1 MTLIVSLPL
10 IAQLALGAL
19 AAIGPVTD
27 LHVVNKFIQPDGFN
41 RSFILA
47 EGVFPGPLISGK
59 KGDNFQIN
67 VINELTNDTMLLS
80 TSIHWHGIFQ
90 EGTNWADGPAF
101 INQCPI
107 ASGNSFLYDFNVP
120 DQAGTFWYHSHLA
133 TQYCDGL
140 RGPLVVYDP
149 EDPYLSLYDV
159 DDDST
164 VITLSDVYH
173 VPATQIVGVA
183 TSDATIINGLGRYL
197 NGPTDAPLA
206 VISVTQGKRY
216 RFRLVSISCDPN
228 FVFSIDGHTFTI
240 IEADG
245 VSHEP
250 VVADSV
256 QIFASQRYSFVLNA
270 NQTVD
275 NYWIRA
281 NPSVGT
287 TGFAGGL
294 NSAILRYVGAPD
306 ADPVTTS
313 TADNLL
319 LETSLH
325 PLTNPGAPGTNTSD
339 GVDVDLRLVL
349 GFNAGA
355 FLINGVQFV
364 PPTVPV
370 LLQILSGA
378 TTAASLLPSGS
389 VYTLPLNSSIQLSFD
404 ASAVAAI
411 GGPHPFHLHGHTFD
425 VVRPS
430 GTTEYNYVN
439 PVRRDTVSSGAATD
453 NVTIRFN
460 TNNAGPWFLHCH
472 IDWHLEAG
480 FAVVLAEDVPGVA
493 AANPTPDAWNDLCPI
508 YDDLTPAQLGG
519 GGGPTS

>member
-1 MTLIVSLPL
+1 MNFVTALPL
-10 IAQLALGAL
+10 IAQLIGTAL

-41 RSFILA
+41 RSYILA
-47 EGVFPGPLISGK
+47 EGVFPGPLISGN

-80 TSIHWHGIFQ
+80 TSIHWHGLFQ
-90 EGTNWADGPAF
+90 EGTNWADGLTPTVKMV
-101 INQCPI
+101 
-107 ASGNSFLYDFNVP
+107 FNLIYP
-120 DQAGTFWYHSHLA
+120 HHLA

-149 EDPYLSLYDV
+149 QDPYLSLYDV

-164 VITLSDVYH
+164 VITLSDLYH
-173 VPATQIVGVA
+173 VPAPLIVGAA
-183 TSDATIINGLGRYL
+183 TSDATLINGLGRYT
-197 NGPTDAPLA
+197 NGPATAPLA
-206 VISVTQGKRY
+206 VISVTLGKRY
-216 RFRLVSISCDPN
+216 RFRLVSISCEPN
-228 FVFSIDGHTFTI
+228 FVFSIDGHTFTV
-240 IEADG
+240 IEVDG
-245 VSHEP
+245 VSHDP
-250 VVADSV
+250 VIADSI

-270 NQTVD
+270 NQIVG

-287 TGFAGGL
+287 TGFTGGI
-294 NSAILRYVGAPD
+294 NSAILRYVGAPV
-306 ADPVTTS
+306 ADPVTVSTS
-313 TADNLL
+313 INPL

-325 PLTNPGAPGTNTSD
+325 PLVSPGAPGSATLS

-349 GFNAGA
+349 GFNAGS
-355 FLINGVQFV
+355 FLVNGVKFV

-378 TTAASLLPSGS
+378 TTAASLLPAGS
-389 VYTLPLNSSIQLSFD
+389 VYTLPLNSTIQLSFD

-411 GGPHPFHLHGHTFD
+411 GGPHPFHLHGHNFD
-425 VVRPS
+425 VVRPAGS
-430 GTTEYNYVN
+430 TTYNYAN
-439 PVRRDTVSSGAATD
+439 PIRRDTVSTGAATD
-453 NVTIRFN
+453 NVTIRFT

-480 FAVVLAEDVPGVA
+480 FAIVLAEDAPGVA
-493 AANPTPDAWNDLCPI
+493 SANPTTDAWNDLCPI
-508 YDDLTPAQLGG
+508 YDALTSAELGG

>member
-1 MTLIVSLPL
+1 MNFVTALPL
-10 IAQLALGAL
+10 IAQLIGTAL

-41 RSFILA
+41 RSYILA
-47 EGVFPGPLISGK
+47 EGVFPGPLISGN

-80 TSIHWHGIFQ
+80 TSIHWHGLFQ
-90 EGTNWADGPAF
+90 EGTNWADGAF

-107 ASGNSFLYDFNVP
+107 AAGNSFLYNFNVP
-120 DQAGTFWYHSHLA
+120 DQAGTVCFHIYLKPSCTQEKILSSA

-149 EDPYLSLYDV
+149 QDPYLSLYDV

-164 VITLSDVYH
+164 VITLSDLYH
-173 VPATQIVGVA
+173 VPAPLIVGAA
-183 TSDATIINGLGRYL
+183 TSDATLINGLGRYT
-197 NGPTDAPLA
+197 NGPATAPLA
-206 VISVTQGKRY
+206 VISVTLGKRY
-216 RFRLVSISCDPN
+216 RFRLVSISCEPN
-228 FVFSIDGHTFTI
+228 FVFSIDGHTFTV
-240 IEADG
+240 IEVDG
-245 VSHEP
+245 VSHDP
-250 VVADSV
+250 VVADSI
-256 QIFASQRYSFVLNA
+256 QIFASQR
-270 NQTVD
+270 
-275 NYWIRA
+275 IRA

-287 TGFAGGL
+287 TGFTGGI
-294 NSAILRYVGAPD
+294 NSAILRYVGAPV
-306 ADPVTTS
+306 ADPVTVSTS
-313 TADNLL
+313 INPL

-325 PLTNPGAPGTNTSD
+325 PLVSPGAPGSATLS

-349 GFNAGA
+349 GFNAGS
-355 FLINGVQFV
+355 FLVNGVKFV

-378 TTAASLLPSGS
+378 TTAASLLPAGS
-389 VYTLPLNSSIQLSFD
+389 VYTLPLNSTIQLSFD

-411 GGPHPFHLHGHTFD
+411 GGPHPFHLHGHNFD
-425 VVRPS
+425 VVRPAGS
-430 GTTEYNYVN
+430 TTYNYAN
-439 PVRRDTVSSGAATD
+439 PIRRDTVSTGAATD
-453 NVTIRFN
+453 NVTIRFT

-480 FAVVLAEDVPGVA
+480 FAIVLAEDAPGVA
-493 AANPTPDAWNDLCPI
+493 SANPTTDAWNDLCPI
-508 YDDLTPAQLGG
+508 YDALTSAELGG

>member
-1 MTLIVSLPL
+1 MNFVTALPL
-10 IAQLALGAL
+10 IAQLIGTTL

-41 RSFILA
+41 RSYILA
-47 EGVFPGPLISGK
+47 EGVFPGPLISGN

-80 TSIHWHGIFQ
+80 TSIHWHGLFQ

-107 ASGNSFLYDFNVP
+107 AAGNSFLYNFNVP

-149 EDPYLSLYDV
+149 QDPYLSLYDV

-164 VITLSDVYH
+164 VITLSDLYH
-173 VPATQIVGVA
+173 VPAPLIVGAA
-183 TSDATIINGLGRYL
+183 TSDATLINGLGRYT
-197 NGPTDAPLA
+197 NGPATAPLA
-206 VISVTQGKRY
+206 VISVT
-216 RFRLVSISCDPN
+216 LV
-228 FVFSIDGHTFTI
+228 
-240 IEADG
+240 DG
-245 VSHEP
+245 VSHDP
-250 VVADSV
+250 VVADSI

-270 NQTVD
+270 NQIVG

-287 TGFAGGL
+287 TGFTGGI
-294 NSAILRYVGAPD
+294 NSAILRYVGAPV
-306 ADPVTTS
+306 ADPVTVSTS
-313 TADNLL
+313 INPL

-325 PLTNPGAPGTNTSD
+325 PLVSPGAPGSATLS

-349 GFNAGA
+349 GFNAGS
-355 FLINGVQFV
+355 FLVNGVKFV

-378 TTAASLLPSGS
+378 TTAASLLPAGS
-389 VYTLPLNSSIQLSFD
+389 VYTLPLNSTIQLSFD

-411 GGPHPFHLHGHTFD
+411 GGPHPFHLHGHNFD
-425 VVRPS
+425 VVRPAGS
-430 GTTEYNYVN
+430 TTYNYAN
-439 PVRRDTVSSGAATD
+439 PIRRDTVSTGAATD
-453 NVTIRFN
+453 NVTIRFT

-480 FAVVLAEDVPGVA
+480 FAIVLAEDAPGVA
-493 AANPTPDAWNDLCPI
+493 SANPTTDAWNDLCPI
-508 YDDLTPAQLGG
+508 YDALTSAELGG

>member
-1 MTLIVSLPL
+1 MTLITLPL
-10 IAQLALGAL
+10 IFHLIGGAF

-67 VINELTNDTMLLS
+67 VINELTNSTMLLS
-80 TSIHWHGIFQ
+80 TSIHWHGLFQ
-90 EGTNWADGPAF
+90 EGSNWADGSF

-107 ASGNSFLYDFNVP
+107 AAGNSFLYDFNVP
-120 DQAGTFWYHSHLA
+120 DQAGFWYHSHLA

-149 EDPYLSLYDV
+149 KDPYLSLYDV

-164 VITLSDVYH
+164 VITLADLYH
-173 VPATQIVGVA
+173 VPAPLIVGAA
-183 TSDATIINGLGRYL
+183 TSDATTINGLGRYT
-197 NGPTDAPLA
+197 NGPADAPLA

-228 FVFSIDGHTFTI
+228 FVFSIDGHTFLV

-250 VVADSV
+250 VVSDSI

-270 NQTVD
+270 NQTVS

-287 TGFAGGL
+287 TGFTGGL
-294 NSAILRYVGAPD
+294 NSAILRYVGAPV
-306 ADPVTTS
+306 ADPVTST

-325 PLTNPGAPGTNTSD
+325 PGSPTLS

-349 GFNAGA
+349 GFNAGV
-355 FLINGVQFV
+355 FLVNGVQFV

-389 VYTLPLNSSIQLSFD
+389 VYTLPLNSTIQLSFD
-404 ASAVAAI
+404 ASTVAAI
-411 GGPHPFHLHGHTFD
+411 GGPHPFHLHGHNFD

-439 PVRRDTVSSGAATD
+439 PIRRDTVSTGAATD
-453 NVTIRFN
+453 NVTIRFT
-460 TNNAGPWFLHCH
+460 TNNAGPCYSAFLSCSH

-480 FAVVLAEDVPGVA
+480 FAIVFAEDAPGVA
-493 AANPTPDAWNDLCPI
+493 AANPTTDAWNDLCPI
-508 YDDLTPAQLGG
+508 YDTLTPAQLGG
-519 GGGPTS
+519 GGGPTV